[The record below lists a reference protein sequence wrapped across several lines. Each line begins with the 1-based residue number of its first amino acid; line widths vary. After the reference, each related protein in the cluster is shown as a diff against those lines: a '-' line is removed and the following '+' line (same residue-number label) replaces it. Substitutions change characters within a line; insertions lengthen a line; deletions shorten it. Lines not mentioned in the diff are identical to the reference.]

1 VRPAWTSFIFS
12 LAYLGLGLAWVI
24 GANPP
29 GVADFYFAW
38 FLAIA
43 IAGIF
48 IAGIANQVTLA
59 RAYLA
64 APALA
69 YSVSPGH
76 LGPLAVVLAIAGLT
90 DLVDGTIARRFGS
103 YSTLG
108 GGLDPVV
115 DGVLLGAVA
124 IGLVA
129 SGVIPLWLA
138 VVIVMRYL
146 LPAIGGLVLISLHRR
161 PELRHTVT
169 GQIST
174 ALIIVLIGGI
184 CLFRFFNQDASN
196 VVIGA
201 EIVLPIATVATFVH
215 LGWVARKPSRP
226 AAAPEA
232 G

>member
-1 VRPAWTSFIFS
+1 MRPARTSFIFS
-12 LAYLGLGLAWVI
+12 LAYLGLGLAWVL

-29 GVADFYFAW
+29 GAADLYFAW

-69 YSVSPGH
+69 YSLSPGH
-76 LGPLAVVLAIAGLT
+76 LGLLAVVL
-90 DLVDGTIARRFGS
+90 GTIARRFGS

-124 IGLVA
+124 VGLVG
-129 SGVIPLWLA
+129 SGIIPLWLA
-138 VVIVMRYL
+138 VVIVARYV

-184 CLFRFFNQDASN
+184 CLFRFFNQDTSN
-196 VVIGA
+196 VVTGA